1 MQLLTPSLGLLF
13 WTTIIFLVVFFLL
26 KKYAWKPILQALDDR
41 EKSIDDAL
49 RIAENTRKEMEQ
61 MKSQHEDLLAQA
73 KQERNTM
80 IKEAKDMKESI
91 ITQAKDQAKKEA
103 QGILDEAR
111 KEIDNQ
117 KMAAFTDLKNQV
129 GNMVIDLS
137 EKILRR
143 ELGNKQAQEDFIN
156 VILDSTGPNS
166 QN

>member
-73 KQERNTM
+73 KQERNAM
-80 IKEAKDMKESI
+80 IKEAKDLKESI
-91 ITQAKDQAKKEA
+91 ITQAKDQARKEA

-129 GNMVIDLS
+129 GKLVVEVS
-137 EKILRR
+137 EKVLRR
-143 ELGNKQAQEDFIN
+143 ELTDKQQQENYIKE
-156 VILDSTGPNS
+156 LANS
-166 QN
+166 AKLN